1 MRYIN
6 TQQDKDRRKFKQ
18 DRRLMPLDMRYKTV
32 MCGYGSCRVEW
43 IKREDKSS
51 GPRKYCKPHS
61 KIVNDINLKKTQKKY
76 RSRITPDI
84 ISQRNKAWIKNNP
97 NYNREYYLKH
107 KKQLNNDQ

>member
-76 RSRITPDI
+76 RNGIPNI
-84 ISQRNKAWIKNNP
+84 ISKRNKAWIKKNP

-107 KKQLNNDQ
+107 KQQLNKD